1 MIQVPNSAFIG
12 YKIGFGKPVFN
23 PISTYHQISVVERVG
38 GLLELLV
45 GEPEADVP
53 RDEPGEGGVEALVE
67 GSDSFIAERLDGAVE
82 GATVLARRAVHEP
95 RNKNI
100 N

>member
-1 MIQVPNSAFIG
+1 MIQVPKSAFIG
-12 YKIGFGKPVFN
+12 YKIGLRKPVFN
-23 PISTYHQISVVERVG
+23 PILTYIISVVERVG

-53 RDEPGEGGVEALVE
+53 GDEPGEGGVEALVE
-67 GSDSFIAERLDGAVE
+67 SGDALVAEGLDGAVE
-82 GATVLARRAVHEP
+82 GTPVLARRAVHEP
-95 RNKNI
+95 RNRNI